1 MFDQN
6 SPFFQRSKIIAE
18 EFLQTTVIVDDQA
31 YFDDEISV
39 LETQPPTPIDLKSP
53 GRGSGASSDKEA
65 LVESDESVVLPPYAT
80 RSHRLDAQKVIN
92 SFAQK
97 RIVCSVIRPTD
108 DDDTDWINSVESLAS
123 SADII
128 IVDWDIIDDNGENAL
143 NILEQIS
150 RSAIDSPAQLRL
162 FVIYTGS
169 PRIAEIVKEIKTEL
183 KDRLGVTIEEQDDGF
198 SLTFNS
204 TRIVVFAKSDTSN
217 LLPEYDHRK
226 VSFEGLADRVTS
238 EFAVMTAGLV
248 SNVVIKSLALIRK
261 NTRKMLNK
269 FSIHLDAPYL
279 THRALQMNPEDAE
292 DLLTTLV
299 SEELRAILEE
309 GYIGGEANL
318 DAIKDW
324 ISSLDDEKKLTL
336 ALNNPVDFDH
346 DKIVELLEVGIKEW
360 DGIQSQNQKEKAYKI
375 LTKMFQLESLSSE
388 FLDEKFALLT
398 TNRSYYE
405 KRIPTLTLGTIVQK
419 LTDNFYWI
427 CIQPRCDC
435 VRITSKRVFP
445 FLSLE
450 ISQDDKRFNIVLEE
464 NGEYIK
470 LVLNDKPY
478 DLKLI
483 TFAPRVQDKGMIKAR
498 NEDASY
504 YFINTGRRKY
514 RWIGELRPE
523 HAQRIANEFAANLSR
538 VGLDE
543 SEWLRLWATKG

>member
-1 MFDQN
+1 MFNQT
-6 SPFFQRSKIIAE
+6 SPFFKRSKIIAE

-31 YFDDEISV
+31 YFGDEKSI
-39 LETQPPTPIDLKSP
+39 LETQSPTPIELKPP
-53 GRGSGASSDKEA
+53 GRGSGEYSDKEV
-65 LVESDESVVLPPYAT
+65 LTEPEESLVLPPYAIG
-80 RSHRLDAQKVIN
+80 SHRLNAQKVIN

-108 DDDTDWINSVESLAS
+108 DDDNDWITSLENLAS
-123 SADII
+123 SADILI
-128 IVDWDIIDDNGENAL
+128 IDWDLKDDNGENAL
-143 NILEQIS
+143 NILEKIS

-169 PRIAEIVKEIKTEL
+169 PRIAEIVKEIKDEL
-183 KDRLGVTIEEQDDGF
+183 EDRLGVTIGDQADGF

-204 TRIVVFAKSDTSN
+204 TRIVVFAKPDTSN
-217 LLPEYDHRK
+217 LPPEYDHRK
-226 VSFEGLADRVTS
+226 VSFENLAERVTS

-248 SNVVIKSLALIRK
+248 SNVVIKSLALVRK
-261 NTRKMLNK
+261 NTYKMLNK

-292 DLLTTLV
+292 ELLSSLIAD
-299 SEELRAILEE
+299 EIQAILEE
-309 GYIGGEANL
+309 EDVGKGANI
-318 DAIKDW
+318 DSIKDW
-324 ISSLDDEKKLTL
+324 ISSLHTSTLTL
-336 ALNNPVDFDH
+336 DLPTPKDFNQE
-346 DKIVELLEVGIKEW
+346 KVIELLKLGVDKW
-360 DGIQSQNQKEKAYKI
+360 DGAKKNKSYTC
-375 LTKMFQLESLSSE
+375 LTKMFRPQFLTDET
-388 FLDEKFALLT
+388 LDEKFALIT
-398 TNRSYYE
+398 TVRSYYE
-405 KRIPTLTLGTIVQK
+405 NRIPYLVFGTILQNIK
-419 LTDNFYWI
+419 SSDYWV

-435 VRITSKRVFP
+435 VRIPSKRVFP

-464 NGEYIK
+464 NGEHIK

-498 NEDASY
+498 NENSSY
-504 YFINTGRRKY
+504 YFINTGRKKY
-514 RWIGELRPE
+514 KWIGELRPE

-543 SEWLRLWATKG
+543 SEWLRLWATKK